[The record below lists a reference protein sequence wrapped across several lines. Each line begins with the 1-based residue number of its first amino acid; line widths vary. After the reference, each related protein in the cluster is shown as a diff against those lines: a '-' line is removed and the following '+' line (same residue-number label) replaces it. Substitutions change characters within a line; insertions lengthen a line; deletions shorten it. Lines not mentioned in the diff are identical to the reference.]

1 MADKLPESMVERQ
14 LTKIQEHLF
23 TTYSHDDD
31 SYQGTLKP
39 EVHDIIFNNLR
50 FNEAMDEEA
59 FIGILAKIVKE
70 LVDWVET
77 TLEGINEQ
85 LLRRFMADFVHQFV
99 QQNLTL
105 SPTSAPIPQDD
116 FSYM

>member
-1 MADKLPESMVERQ
+1 MTEKLPESMVERQ

-39 EVHDIIFNNLR
+39 EVHDIIFNNLT

-77 TLEGINEQ
+77 T
-85 LLRRFMADFVHQFV
+85 
-99 QQNLTL
+99 
-105 SPTSAPIPQDD
+105 
-116 FSYM
+116 